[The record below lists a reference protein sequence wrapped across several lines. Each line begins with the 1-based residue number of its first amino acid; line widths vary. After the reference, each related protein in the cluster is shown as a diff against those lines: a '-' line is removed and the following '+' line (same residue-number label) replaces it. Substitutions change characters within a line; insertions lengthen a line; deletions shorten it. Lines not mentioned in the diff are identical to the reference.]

1 MKRGAVGRVS
11 ATGRTAVVEGVDI
24 RRLTAWTDGS
34 LEFDRT
40 PVPEAVAELARW
52 FDLDVRIADSSLV
65 RRRVTAILRDQPLP
79 DILELFAMGLGARVE
94 RSGRTVVLHALD
106 VSPSK

>member
-11 ATGRTAVVEGVDI
+11 PTGRTAVVEGADI

-65 RRRVTAILRDQPLP
+65 RRRVTATLRDQPLP
-79 DILELFAMGLGARVE
+79 DILELFAMGLGARIE
-94 RSGRTVVLHALD
+94 RSGRKVVLRTLD
-106 VSPSK
+106 VSPSR